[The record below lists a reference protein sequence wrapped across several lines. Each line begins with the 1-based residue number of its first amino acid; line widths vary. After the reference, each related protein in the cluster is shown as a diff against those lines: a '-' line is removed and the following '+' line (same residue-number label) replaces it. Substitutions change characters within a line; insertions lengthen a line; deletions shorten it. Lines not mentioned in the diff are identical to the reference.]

1 MSYDKQII
9 MALGSNH
16 NPLQNI
22 SHAEVILK
30 QLFPDITFSKRLWTN
45 PIGMTSPQFLNT
57 LAICSTKESLKETLH
72 DIKHIELL
80 CGDTLSQRKEKIVAM
95 DIDILKYGSQKLHEN
110 DWNRPYIQQLLKEMK
125 LN

>member
-1 MSYDKQII
+1 

-57 LAICSTKESLKETLH
+57 LAICSTKESLK
-72 DIKHIELL
+72 
-80 CGDTLSQRKEKIVAM
+80 DTLSQRKEKIVAM

-125 LN
+125 LK

>member
-1 MSYDKQII
+1 

-57 LAICSTKESLKETLH
+57 LAICSTKKSLQETLH

-125 LN
+125 LK

>member
-1 MSYDKQII
+1 

-30 QLFPDITFSKRLWTN
+30 QLFPDITFSK
-45 PIGMTSPQFLNT
+45 

-125 LN
+125 LK

>member
-1 MSYDKQII
+1 

-57 LAICSTKESLKETLH
+57 LAICSTK
-72 DIKHIELL
+72 HIELL
-80 CGDTLSQRKEKIVAM
+80 CGDTQSQRKEKIVAM

-125 LN
+125 LK